1 MGLYQ
6 DLGLWEVAGREHNW
20 HGAHVQCTHP
30 LTSTI
35 CPHRPQFQFASCFQ
49 SSQQHILKTFSF
61 HLPPQK
67 AQIYKCVFPEK
78 WSQDP
83 QEGTNGPH
91 WEFSITVAVFFF
103 NSQDK
108 WDFTYRTWGSIICQI
123 LLAAAKE
130 TSKLVVHLAS

>member
-6 DLGLWEVAGREHNW
+6 DMGLWEVAGKGHSWRK
-20 HGAHVQCTHP
+20 AHAQCAHP
-30 LTSTI
+30 LASSV
-35 CPHRPQFQFASCFQ
+35 CPHRPRFQFASCFQ
-49 SSQQHILKTFSF
+49 SSQKHILKTFSS

-78 WSQDP
+78 WIQDP
-83 QEGTNGPH
+83 QEGTNGPRWGFFH
-91 WEFSITVAVFFF
+91 HCCCIFF

-108 WDFTYRTWGSIICQI
+108 WDFTYRTEGSIICQI

-130 TSKLVVHLAS
+130 TRKLVVHLAS